1 MSNVSSP
8 YAQYKPKD
16 WERKKTGGQQNLKK
30 EKETYQQLTIPGLK
44 LTKNRKNTTNIT
56 PFDDDNNNS
65 A

>member
-1 MSNVSSP
+1 MANVSSP
-8 YAQYKPKD
+8 YVQYKPED

-30 EKETYQQLTIPGLK
+30 ETYKQLTIPGLK